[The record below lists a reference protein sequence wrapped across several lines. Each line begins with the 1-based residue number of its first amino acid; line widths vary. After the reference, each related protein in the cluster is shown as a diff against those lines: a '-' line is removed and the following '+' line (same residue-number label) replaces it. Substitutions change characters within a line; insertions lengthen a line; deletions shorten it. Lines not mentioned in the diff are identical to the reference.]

1 MRRTVILI
9 AVGAAVLLCGTLL
22 YRHFT
27 RTKGTETEQKMQP
40 VPDTAELYSFAWH
53 QSAENADACFA
64 FSFGAA
70 EETEAAGHYLSC
82 TFRTPDG
89 EAVEHTDV
97 PVSDAQWSELEAA
110 LRSLTLPS
118 YAPPDPYLMDAT
130 DSCVEVCW
138 EDNGGCF
145 INRYSG
151 KYAHQLH
158 SFLLTLIGQITE

>member
-1 MRRTVILI
+1 MILI
-9 AVGAAVLLCGTLL
+9 AVGAVVLLCGTLL

-27 RTKGTETEQKMQP
+27 RAKGTEAEQKTQP
-40 VPDTAELYSFAWH
+40 VSDTAELYSFAWR

-70 EETEAAGHYLSC
+70 EETEAAEHYLSC
-82 TFRTPDG
+82 TFRTADG

-97 PVSDAQWSELEAA
+97 PVTDAQWSELEAA
-110 LRSLTLPS
+110 LRELSLPS

-138 EDNGGCF
+138 ENTGNRF
-145 INRYSG
+145 TNRYNG
-151 KYAHQLH
+151 EYAHQLH
-158 SFLLTLIGQITE
+158 AFLLTLIGQITE